1 VTPIREAGRILAR
14 ARARRDSLPVEQAAA
29 EAYVPGG
36 PSVDELADRIRALR
50 GHNPGRKAAA

>member
-1 VTPIREAGRILAR
+1 MSAVSEAGRILAR
-14 ARARRDSLPVEQAAA
+14 ARVRRDSLPVEQAAA

-50 GHNPGRKAAA
+50 AATEKAA